1 VITLVNIN
9 LQVPGQYSFVQHQGM
24 AEQDVISG
32 YNNELIARYNIAHT
46 THGRILQSVE
56 QGND

>member
-1 VITLVNIN
+1 M
-9 LQVPGQYSFVQHQGM
+9 PGQYSFVQYQGM

-32 YNNELIARYNIAHT
+32 YNNEPIARYNIAHT